1 MRSYCRADAPLA
13 RAASVLVRGWLLLG
27 AAVLLAGAPLAA
39 AAASQV
45 APAAARTDAAV
56 GSATEAPTDA
66 AKSVAKDVTKDVTKN
81 PAKDAAVDTAVEPAV
96 DNARAA
102 ADRAAPPSA
111 AAIDAALKALRADP
125 NLAADRIER
134 KLAFKRGDARKPR
147 DLSSIERWLG
157 EFFRWLGEAGRFVMW
172 VLGAIGIGLL
182 LWFIARALAQRGSA
196 GAARLDLPSHVGKL
210 DIRPDSLPDDVG
222 AAVWDLW
229 LRGELRAALSL
240 LYRGA
245 LSRLVHDF
253 AVPIKAASTEGEC
266 VALAQQHAPRPAAAL
281 FADLV
286 GVWQPAVYG
295 ARMPAA
301 STVQRLC
308 SEFSAVLAA
317 PTAAASARMPAR
329 QGAP

>member
-1 MRSYCRADAPLA
+1 MRSYCRADAPPS
-13 RAASVLVRGWLLLG
+13 RAASVLVRGGLLLG

-45 APAAARTDAAV
+45 APAAALHAAAV

-66 AKSVAKDVTKDVTKN
+66 AKSGAKDVTKDA
-81 PAKDAAVDTAVEPAV
+81 AKDASADTAVEPAV
-96 DNARAA
+96 DNAGAA
-102 ADRAAPPSA
+102 AARTAPPSA

-157 EFFRWLGEAGRFVMW
+157 EFFRWLGEAGRLVMW

-196 GAARLDLPSHVGKL
+196 GAARLDLPSHVGQL

-301 STVQRLC
+301 RTVQRLC
-308 SEFSAVLAA
+308 SEVSAVLAA
-317 PTAAASARMPAR
+317 PAAAASARMPAR